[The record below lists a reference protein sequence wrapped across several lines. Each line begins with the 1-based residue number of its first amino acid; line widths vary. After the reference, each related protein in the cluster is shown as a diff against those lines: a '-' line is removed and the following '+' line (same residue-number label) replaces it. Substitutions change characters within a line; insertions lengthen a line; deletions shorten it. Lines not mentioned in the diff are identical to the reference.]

1 MKAKD
6 LNRAMEYIDDKY
18 LALAEKPN
26 KECQKMSKK
35 KVFRLILVAAV
46 IAMLS
51 ATAYATNFFLGY
63 SLTSSGSRVFES
75 YSDMKK
81 VRKLSGLKIDPPEE
95 FSNGY
100 TFQDADVS
108 TVEATDDNGKRA
120 FTYADVSLCYRN
132 GTGGEVYISASAQRE
147 ELQPDPRP
155 AAEVRAIGSA
165 TVTCYRDNYLLV
177 PGDYQLSAEEEAWG
191 NIPGNYISYGSNQV
205 EHNTVTFLRWN
216 QNGIIYIIMDLSG
229 AEDTNALFAIAE
241 ELINR

>member
-51 ATAYATNFFLGY
+51 ATAYATDFFRGY
-63 SLTSSGSRVFES
+63 SLTNSGSQKFES

-81 VRKLSGLKIDPPEE
+81 VRKLSGLKIDSPEE

-100 TFQDADVS
+100 AFQNADVS
-108 TVEATDDNGKRA
+108 TVEAADDNGERA
-120 FTYADVSLCYRN
+120 FT
-132 GTGGEVYISASAQRE
+132 
-147 ELQPDPRP
+147 
-155 AAEVRAIGSA
+155 
-165 TVTCYRDNYLLV
+165 
-177 PGDYQLSAEEEAWG
+177 
-191 NIPGNYISYGSNQV
+191 
-205 EHNTVTFLRWN
+205 
-216 QNGIIYIIMDLSG
+216 
-229 AEDTNALFAIAE
+229 
-241 ELINR
+241 

>member
-51 ATAYATNFFLGY
+51 ATAYATDFFRGY
-63 SLTSSGSRVFES
+63 SLTSSDSRVFES

-100 TFQDADVS
+100 AFQNADV
-108 TVEATDDNGKRA
+108 TMVEAADDNGERA
-120 FTYADVSLCYRN
+120 FTYANVSLCYRN
-132 GTGGEVYISASAQRE
+132 GTGGRLYISAHAQRE

-155 AAEVRAIGSA
+155 AAEERVIGSA
-165 TVTCYRDNYLLV
+165 TITCYRDNSPV
-177 PGDYQLSAEEEAWG
+177 GPGD
-191 NIPGNYISYGSNQV
+191 
-205 EHNTVTFLRWN
+205 
-216 QNGIIYIIMDLSG
+216 
-229 AEDTNALFAIAE
+229 
-241 ELINR
+241 